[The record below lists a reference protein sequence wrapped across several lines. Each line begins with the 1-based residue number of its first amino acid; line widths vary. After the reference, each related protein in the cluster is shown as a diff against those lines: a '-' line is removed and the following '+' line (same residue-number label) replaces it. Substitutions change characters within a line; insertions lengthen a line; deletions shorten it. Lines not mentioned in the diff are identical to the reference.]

1 MRQVKVILREAVLG
15 LGEAGDLVGVKVGY
29 ARNYLLP
36 QGKALLATD
45 SKMHELEHHKR
56 VVMEKAARDLKDL
69 KALCDR
75 LESVAL
81 EVTARVGEEG
91 KLFGSITTVPYR
103 GAARR
108 KGLPDRPAQDH
119 AQRASSRDRRPRR
132 ADSPATRYHGQRSS
146 QDQRRKLIAAR
157 LSAAISAAARSGCCT
172 MSP

>member
-29 ARNYLLP
+29 ARNFLLP

-45 SKMHELEHHKR
+45 SKVRELQHHKR
-56 VVMEKAARDLKDL
+56 VVMDKAARDLKDL

-91 KLFGSITTVPYR
+91 KLFGSITTSHIADLLAEKGYPVD
-103 GAARR
+103 RR
-108 KGLPDRPAQDH
+108 KITLSEPLREIGDH
-119 AQRASSRDRRPRR
+119 IVPIRLQRDITANV
-132 ADSPATRYHGQRSS
+132 AL
-146 QDQRRKLIAAR
+146 K
-157 LSAAISAAARSGCCT
+157 ISAES
-172 MSP
+172 

>member
-45 SKMHELEHHKR
+45 SKVRELEHHKR

-69 KALCDR
+69 KALCAR

-91 KLFGSITTVPYR
+91 KLFGSITSSHIADLLAEKGYTVD
-103 GAARR
+103 RR
-108 KGLPDRPAQDH
+108 KINLSEPLREVGDH
-119 AQRASSRDRRPRR
+119 VVPIRLQRDLTANVSL
-132 ADSPATRYHGQRSS
+132 
-146 QDQRRKLIAAR
+146 K
-157 LSAAISAAARSGCCT
+157 ISAES
-172 MSP
+172 

>member
-29 ARNYLLP
+29 ARNFLLP

-45 SKMHELEHHKR
+45 SKVHELEHHKR

-91 KLFGSITTVPYR
+91 KLFGSITTAHIAELLAEKGYPVD
-103 GAARR
+103 RR
-108 KGLPDRPAQDH
+108 KITLSEPLREIGDH
-119 AQRASSRDRRPRR
+119 VVPIRLQRDLTANV
-132 ADSPATRYHGQRSS
+132 AL
-146 QDQRRKLIAAR
+146 K
-157 LSAAISAAARSGCCT
+157 ISAES
-172 MSP
+172 

>member
-29 ARNYLLP
+29 ARNFLLP

-45 SKMHELEHHKR
+45 SKVRELEHHKR

-91 KLFGSITTVPYR
+91 KLFGSITTAHIAELLAEKGYPVD
-103 GAARR
+103 RR
-108 KGLPDRPAQDH
+108 KITLSEPLREIGDH
-119 AQRASSRDRRPRR
+119 VVP
-132 ADSPATRYHGQRSS
+132 
-146 QDQRRKLIAAR
+146 IR
-157 LSAAISAAARSGCCT
+157 LQSDITANVALKISAES
-172 MSP
+172 